1 MFCQANNGRFFAS
14 PFKWVIYIKNENF
27 EYNLNATFA
36 KVDILVDS
44 DVTLA
49 MFSDNNTATLQKI
62 YKRRRALPIIFENF
76 ANWTQ
81 EEGIE
86 EVENFERVTAR
97 RRRNLGGLILNT
109 CIVITNKDTLNHLTD
124 KRDKHI
130 DSIEKVNYVLVE
142 HLAKMINA
150 KLNYTIRDTWGY
162 KNNES
167 KWSGM
172 IGELTENRA
181 DIGGTPLFFT
191 SDRIDIIE
199 YIAMTTPTRS
209 KFVFREPKL
218 SYVTN
223 VYTLPFDNYV
233 WYSTM
238 GLVVIAACVLFVAV
252 KWEWIL
258 RSKEHVYEEQVND
271 ELRAS
276 VLDVAFLSFGA
287 VCQQGAATL
296 PYSSPGRI
304 TTILLF
310 VALFFLY
317 TSYSANIVALLQS
330 SSNSIQNLEDLLK
343 SRLEVGVHDT
353 VFNRFYFPN
362 ATEPIRRQIYLQK
375 VAPPG
380 KPNKFMTIEEGI
392 AKMRAGLFAF
402 HVETGAGYKLVG
414 ETFQEDEKCGLQEI
428 QFLQVPDPFL
438 AIQKNSSFTELL
450 KIGLKTIYETGL
462 QYREVALI
470 YSKKPLCQSRGSSFI
485 SVGIVDCYPPAVVLA
500 AGMII
505 SFLLFLIE
513 IIYGYR
519 HIICKR
525 IKRVQIKQER
535 SRY

>member
-1 MFCQANNGRFFAS
+1 MYFN
-14 PFKWVIYIKNENF
+14 KN
-27 EYNLNATFA
+27 L
-36 KVDILVDS
+36 
-44 DVTLA
+44 
-49 MFSDNNTATLQKI
+49 
-62 YKRRRALPIIFENF
+62 
-76 ANWTQ
+76 
-81 EEGIE
+81 
-86 EVENFERVTAR
+86 
-97 RRRNLGGLILNT
+97 
-109 CIVITNKDTLNHLTD
+109 
-124 KRDKHI
+124 RDKHI

-258 RSKEHVYEEQVND
+258 RSKEHVYEEQAND

-276 VLDVAFLSFGA
+276 VSDVAFLSFGA

-353 VFNRFYFPN
+353 VFNRFYFP
-362 ATEPIRRQIYLQK
+362 
-375 VAPPG
+375 V
-380 KPNKFMTIEEGI
+380 
-392 AKMRAGLFAF
+392 LFATDF
-402 HVETGAGYKLVG
+402 ITV
-414 ETFQEDEKCGLQEI
+414 
-428 QFLQVPDPFL
+428 
-438 AIQKNSSFTELL
+438 LL
-450 KIGLKTIYETGL
+450 I
-462 QYREVALI
+462 
-470 YSKKPLCQSRGSSFI
+470 
-485 SVGIVDCYPPAVVLA
+485 
-500 AGMII
+500 
-505 SFLLFLIE
+505 
-513 IIYGYR
+513 
-519 HIICKR
+519 
-525 IKRVQIKQER
+525 
-535 SRY
+535 